1 MSPNKTPAAASVS
14 TEPAKP
20 RMLLDVVREAIRVR
34 HYSLKTEQAYV
45 HWVKRLVMW
54 SGRRHPRELGPTE
67 IEAFL
72 TALAVERHVSAGTQ
86 RQALSAIKFL
96 YTQVLGG
103 EWSWLSGI
111 VQAKP
116 SKHVPTVLSLAEAA
130 AVMQHL
136 HGSLGLALKLMYS
149 SGLRL
154 AEAQRLRVKDLDL
167 QRLQVFVRDGKG
179 AKDRVTTLA
188 RCLVPELEAQIAL
201 RARWHADD
209 VIRGRADVEMPHA
222 LAIKYPAAA
231 ASWPWQFIF
240 ATKTYVRCHRTGA
253 IRRHHFDDRSL
264 QRTMRDAVSKAG
276 ICKPATPHTL
286 RHSFATHLLEA
297 GTDIRRIQELLGHSD
312 VATTMIYTH
321 VSTVGQSGVRSPL
334 DSLT

>member
-1 MSPNKTPAAASVS
+1 
-14 TEPAKP
+14 
-20 RMLLDVVREAIRVR
+20 MLCDVVRESIRVR

-45 HWVKRLVMW
+45 HWIKRLVAW
-54 SGRRHPRELGPTE
+54 SGRRHPRDLGAPE

-72 TALAVERHVSAGTQ
+72 TSLAVERNVSSGTQ

-103 EWSWLSGI
+103 EWEWLSGI

-116 SKHVPTVLSLAEAA
+116 SRHVPMVLSMTETA
-130 AVMQHL
+130 AVMRQL
-136 HGSLGLALKLMYS
+136 HGSQGLALKLMYS

-154 AEAQRLRVKDLDL
+154 AEAQRLRIKDLDL
-167 QRLQVFVRDGKG
+167 DRLQVFVRGGKG

-188 RCLVPELEAQIAL
+188 RNLVPELEAQVAL

-209 VIRGRADVEMPHA
+209 VVSGHADVEMPHA

-231 ASWPWQFIF
+231 SSWPWQFVF
-240 ATKTYVRCHRTGA
+240 ATKNYVTCHRAGA
-253 IRRHHFDDRSL
+253 VRRHHFDDRSL
-264 QRTMRDAVSKAG
+264 QRTMRDAVQKAG
-276 ICKPATPHTL
+276 IKKPATPHTL
-286 RHSFATHLLEA
+286 RHCFATHLLES
-297 GTDIRRIQELLGHSD
+297 GTDIRKIQELLGHRD

-321 VSTVGQSGVRSPL
+321 VSTTGHSGIRSPL
-334 DSLT
+334 DALS